1 MHIQINTDR
10 NIQGH
15 EDVDRFVSGVIE
27 SKLGAVSA
35 HLTRVEV
42 HLGDESAAR
51 KTGDDKRCVIEARPE
66 GRAPLAVTHHGRTI
80 QSAVTGAVD
89 KMRNMLDSE
98 LGKLKAHR

>member
-1 MHIQINTDR
+1 MQIQVNTDH

-15 EDVDRFVSGVIE
+15 DDVTRFVEGVVT
-27 SKLGAVSA
+27 SKLGAVAA

-42 HLGDESAAR
+42 HLGDESSSR
-51 KTGDDKRCVIEARPE
+51 KTADDKRCMVEARPE
-66 GRAPLAVTHHGRTI
+66 GRAPLAVTHHGETI

-89 KMRNMLDSE
+89 KMRNMLDRE

>member
-15 EDVDRFVSGVIE
+15 EDVTLFVEGVVN
-27 SKLGAVSA
+27 SKLGPVAA

-42 HLGDESAAR
+42 HLGDESATR
-51 KTGDDKRCVIEARPE
+51 KTGDDKRCMVEARPE
-66 GRAPLAVTHHGRTI
+66 SRAPLAVTHHADTV

-89 KMRNMLDSE
+89 KMRAALDRE
-98 LGKLKAHR
+98 IGKLRERR

>member
-15 EDVDRFVSGVIE
+15 EDVTRFVEGVVT
-27 SKLGAVSA
+27 SKLGAVAA

-51 KTGDDKRCVIEARPE
+51 KTGEDKRCRVEARPE
-66 GRAPLAVTHHGRTI
+66 NRAPLAVSHHADTI
-80 QSAVTGAVD
+80 QGAVTGAVD
-89 KMRNMLDSE
+89 KMRAALDRE
-98 LGKLKAHR
+98 LGKLRARR